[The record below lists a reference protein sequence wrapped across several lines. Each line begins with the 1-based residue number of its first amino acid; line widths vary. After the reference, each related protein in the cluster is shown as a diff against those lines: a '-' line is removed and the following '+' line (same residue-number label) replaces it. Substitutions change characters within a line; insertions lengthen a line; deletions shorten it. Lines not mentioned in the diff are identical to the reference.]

1 MDGEALRDDA
11 TPVVDEGGGID
22 VDMGLGIDMDIGR
35 GWFSTRRSWRAS
47 CSRVRGTCACEE
59 GGPRGE
65 GEVDGGEALGGRG
78 EAEAEGLWD
87 CGEGLG
93 VGLRCERERVLR
105 ACVRAC
111 VRRNQRAQTG
121 FK

>member
-35 GWFSTRRSWRAS
+35 GWFSTRLSWRAS

-65 GEVDGGEALGGRG
+65 GEVDVELRQRFVERWSGRG
-78 EAEAEGLWD
+78 DDGRAR
-87 CGEGLG
+87 LG
-93 VGLRCERERVLR
+93 MGTWKKKRQVIG
-105 ACVRAC
+105 
-111 VRRNQRAQTG
+111 G
-121 FK
+121 